1 MKPTILISCIILL
14 LSSLNG
20 YSQKSWNDL
29 YRGEFS
35 QTEKQIMLQSIMES
49 LLLSPNSNSMDI
61 YQSGNRNSI
70 NITQNGLGI
79 NSVTR
84 QLGDYNSM
92 DISVSGSNIDSKH
105 YQKGNNNTI
114 NQSFLS
120 YDADFELIQL
130 GDNNCL
136 KQHTNHKAIPGM
148 QIHQK
153 GNNMKLIIK

>member
-1 MKPTILISCIILL
+1 MKPTFLISCIILF
-14 LSSLNG
+14 LSSLIG
-20 YSQKSWNDL
+20 YSQESGNAL
-29 YRGEFS
+29 YRGKFS
-35 QTEKQIMLQSIMES
+35 RTEKQIMLQSKMES

-61 YQSGNRNSI
+61 YQYGNGNSI
-70 NITQNGLGI
+70 NIAQNGLGI
-79 NSVTR
+79 NSVAR
-84 QLGDYNSM
+84 QLGDYNSI
-92 DISVSGSNIDSKH
+92 DISVSGRDVDSKH